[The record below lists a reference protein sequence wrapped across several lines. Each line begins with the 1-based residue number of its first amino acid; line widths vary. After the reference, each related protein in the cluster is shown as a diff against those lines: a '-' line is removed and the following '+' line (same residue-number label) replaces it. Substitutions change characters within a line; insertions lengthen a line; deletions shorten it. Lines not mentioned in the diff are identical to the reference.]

1 MVMVVYISLYQSLI
15 YDPIFHD
22 DFKGWGGIGS
32 ASSSSNRFQLFS
44 FHPMCKNGISP
55 EQFRNRSEPFGI
67 VYQIWEKM
75 EIVRNRPNRLRLS
88 MLPTVG
94 NRLDRF

>member
-55 EQFRNRSEPFGI
+55 EQFRNRSEP
-67 VYQIWEKM
+67 
-75 EIVRNRPNRLRLS
+75 
-88 MLPTVG
+88 LPHRTIYIY
-94 NRLDRF
+94 